1 MSSGQFS
8 RDFVHKFLPLSTV
21 YFDKE
26 KGGEIKWTL
35 ATTVTTNRSTT
46 SSEKLPPVRHKIKYV
61 LIQWVVFS
69 KLYRM
74 EPRQNSFILLL
85 WPDLLWHHQCYRLSC
100 LFIGLKAWILTITC
114 VWTMKGYFWALTH
127 RQHARVACDFSSKF
141 TNPSVLFAE
150 MIHKQT
156 KESQNILPGMVYYL
170 HKLCIYDE
178 KNIITLNHFHF
189 RRTQN
194 VSLR

>member
-1 MSSGQFS
+1 MTSNIPVLCSANWNKNPTVSCSFFRISPTCTPCFTTTETPWVWPLIVCVWSILLNQKYVIIWQNTLFTLKPVSSGQFS

-61 LIQWVVFS
+61 LIQWLIFS

-114 VWTMKGYFWALTH
+114 VWTMKGYFEL
-127 RQHARVACDFSSKF
+127 
-141 TNPSVLFAE
+141 
-150 MIHKQT
+150 
-156 KESQNILPGMVYYL
+156 
-170 HKLCIYDE
+170 
-178 KNIITLNHFHF
+178 
-189 RRTQN
+189 
-194 VSLR
+194 